1 MTVENNKMKIK
12 DQAEEYLNRW
22 DDLQQ
27 MNYLK
32 IFLNTYKV
40 IGYHLMKSN
49 IQ

>member
-1 MTVENNKMKIK
+1 MKIK

-32 IFLNTYKV
+32 IFLNTYKGDWISPYEV
-40 IGYHLMKSN
+40 KYTVDQK
-49 IQ
+49 